1 MELRRGN
8 ALTIVFAGG
17 GFFWLGIMLWLAMGD
32 YLTRQPI
39 FLPAALASP
48 SP

>member
-1 MELRRGN
+1 MEPRRCN
-8 ALTIVFAGG
+8 ALTIVFAGA
-17 GFFWLGIMLWLAMGD
+17 GFFWLLWLAMGD